1 MSILAQNHT
10 DEVALLNCIQI
21 FFVKHHVGKL
31 LKQCNGTKDL
41 TDASRKNVFIIDD
54 SLINRTSCKKTEL
67 GSKVF
72 DHTGMNYKKGYRM
85 LTLLDTAVSSGLSAE
100 YVLFDSWFSNPSQIT
115 TIKRKGMDVISMIK
129 KSSRI
134 KYTYN
139 DEQLSAFIA
148 DFESRLPE
156 YLRNALHPGTAM
168 A

>member
-54 SLINRTSCKKTEL
+54 SLFNHTSCKKTEL

-72 DHTGMNYKKGYRM
+72 DHTAKCEAYLGYGKSQ
-85 LTLLDTAVSSGLSAE
+85 LLII
-100 YVLFDSWFSNPSQIT
+100 N
-115 TIKRKGMDVISMIK
+115 TI
-129 KSSRI
+129 
-134 KYTYN
+134 
-139 DEQLSAFIA
+139 
-148 DFESRLPE
+148 
-156 YLRNALHPGTAM
+156 
-168 A
+168 